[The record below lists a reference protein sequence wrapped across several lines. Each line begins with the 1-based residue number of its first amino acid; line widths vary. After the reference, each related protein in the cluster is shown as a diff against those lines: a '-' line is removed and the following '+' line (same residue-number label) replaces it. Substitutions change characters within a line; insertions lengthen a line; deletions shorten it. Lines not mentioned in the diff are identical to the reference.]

1 MTREMKDELLLVML
15 FLGLRRLLASFTAT
29 GVRRL
34 LPSPKA
40 GAAAAEVGD
49 TRGTSLEAARPSV
62 LLRRPS
68 VVECSLLSL
77 GCSWMLERRPLEAML
92 FRAQP
97 VERAAGGARE
107 SMLMMDSLVPMV
119 AGCGFVASGFGLT
132 TGASEGCG
140 GGVARWRSSLR
151 T

>member
-1 MTREMKDELLLVML
+1 MLAKAKRPSDDRSDRRRLSASLTMTREMKDELLLVML

-40 GAAAAEVGD
+40 GAAAAAAEVGD
-49 TRGTSLEAARPSV
+49 SSGPSLEAARPSL

-77 GCSWMLERRPLEAML
+77 GCSWMLECRPLEAVL
-92 FRAQP
+92 LRAQP
-97 VERAAGGARE
+97 
-107 SMLMMDSLVPMV
+107 L
-119 AGCGFVASGFGLT
+119 
-132 TGASEGCG
+132 
-140 GGVARWRSSLR
+140 
-151 T
+151 